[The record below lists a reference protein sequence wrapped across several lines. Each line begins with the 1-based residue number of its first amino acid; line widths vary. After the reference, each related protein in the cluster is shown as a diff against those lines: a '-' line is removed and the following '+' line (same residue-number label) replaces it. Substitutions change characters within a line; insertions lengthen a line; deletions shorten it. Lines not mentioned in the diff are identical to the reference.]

1 MHWLLS
7 VPDTFSLREVIRRS
21 GWLLYPPFHV
31 QSLGDRLLRVER
43 LGGKSTVGLTLY
55 QAPAGLVVQAE
66 PHLSGAEVE
75 EASQKVWHM
84 LRLDENI
91 QPFLRAARYHEALKS
106 VKRAGARLLRG
117 VDLFE
122 HVTVSTLVTWDSHGM
137 PQFERVAGLINR
149 LGFSLPRN
157 PTLHSFPTPER
168 ILTRAQSLNDVFSP
182 DIVTRLTRIAQTF
195 TTQFARIDLLV
206 RQPIDA
212 DELAVR
218 LAEELLLDEP
228 GAGLLMLYLG
238 RYDYIPTDSIAQR
251 RVGTFWRECTPVPKQ
266 EITAFFDHWHPWGGL
281 AYWLWDWSKVST
293 ATTSAS
299 PINTSG

>member
-21 GWLLYPPFHV
+21 GWLLHPPFHV
-31 QSLGDRLLRVER
+31 QALGDRLLRVEH
-43 LGGKSTVGLTLY
+43 LGEKTTVGLTVY

-66 PHLSGAEVE
+66 PHLSAAEVE

-91 QPFLRAARYHEALKS
+91 EPFLRAANNHKALRS
-106 VKRAGARLLRG
+106 VKRMGARLIRG

-122 HVTVSTLVTWDSHGM
+122 HVTVATLATWDPHGM
-137 PQFERVAGLINR
+137 PQFGRVAGLVNR

-168 ILTRAQSLNDVFSP
+168 LLVGAESLH
-182 DIVTRLTRIAQTF
+182 DIFAPHIVMRLTRIAQTF
-195 TTQFARIDLLV
+195 ATQPAGIDLLV
-206 RQPIDA
+206 HQPFEA
-212 DELAVR
+212 DR
-218 LAEELLLDEP
+218 LATRLTEELLLDAL

-238 RYDYIPTDSIAQR
+238 RYDYIPTDSVAQR
-251 RVGTFWRECTPVPKQ
+251 RVGEHLLRAAPVSEQ
-266 EITAFFDHWHPWGGL
+266 EIVALFDRWHPWGGL
-281 AYWLWDWSKVST
+281 AYWLWDWSQVP
-293 ATTSAS
+293 TTTTEAA
-299 PINTSG
+299 PY

>member
-31 QSLGDRLLRVER
+31 QALGDRLLRVEH
-43 LGGKSTVGLTLY
+43 LGEETTVGLTVY

-66 PHLSGAEVE
+66 PHLSAAEVE

-91 QPFLRAARYHEALKS
+91 EPFLRAAQHHEALKS
-106 VKRAGARLLRG
+106 VKRVGARLVRG

-122 HVTVSTLVTWDSHGM
+122 HVTVATLATWDPHGM
-137 PQFERVAGLINR
+137 PQFGRVAGLVNR

-168 ILTRAQSLNDVFSP
+168 LLVGAESLHDIFTP
-182 DIVTRLTRIAQTF
+182 HIVTRLTRIAQRF
-195 TTQFARIDLLV
+195 AAQPARIDLLV
-206 RQPIDA
+206 RQPIGA
-212 DELAVR
+212 NR
-218 LAEELLLDEP
+218 LAARLTEELLLD
-228 GAGLLMLYLG
+228 GVAVGLLMLYLG
-238 RYDYIPTDSIAQR
+238 RYDYIPTDSVAQR
-251 RVGTFWRECTPVPKQ
+251 RVGQRLPEDAPVSEQ
-266 EITAFFDHWHPWGGL
+266 EIVALFDRWHPWGGL
-281 AYWLWDWSKVST
+281 AYWLWDWSKVLT
-293 ATTSAS
+293 NTTEAA
-299 PINTSG
+299 PY

>member
-21 GWLLYPPFHV
+21 GWLLHPPFHV
-31 QSLGDRLLRVER
+31 QALGDRLLRVER
-43 LGGKSTVGLTLY
+43 LGEKTTVGLTVY

-66 PHLSGAEVE
+66 PHLSAAEVE

-91 QPFLRAARYHEALKS
+91 EPFLRAANNHKALRS
-106 VKRAGARLLRG
+106 VKRMGARLIRG

-122 HVTVSTLVTWDSHGM
+122 HVTVATLATWDPHGM
-137 PQFERVAGLINR
+137 PQFGRVAGLVNR

-168 ILTRAQSLNDVFSP
+168 LLVGAESLH
-182 DIVTRLTRIAQTF
+182 DIFAPHIVMRLTRIAQTF
-195 TTQFARIDLLV
+195 ATQPAGIDLLV
-206 RQPIDA
+206 HQPFEA
-212 DELAVR
+212 DR
-218 LAEELLLDEP
+218 LATRLTEELLLDAL

-238 RYDYIPTDSIAQR
+238 RYDYIPTDSAAQR
-251 RVGTFWRECTPVPKQ
+251 RVGEHLLRAAPVSEQ
-266 EITAFFDHWHPWGGL
+266 EIVALFDRWHPWGGL
-281 AYWLWDWSKVST
+281 AYWLWDWSQVP
-293 ATTSAS
+293 TTTTEAA
-299 PINTSG
+299 PY

>member
-21 GWLLYPPFHV
+21 GWLLHPPLHV
-31 QSLGDRLLRVER
+31 QALGDRLLRVEH
-43 LGGKSTVGLTLY
+43 LGEKTTVGLTVY

-66 PHLSGAEVE
+66 PHLSAAEVE

-91 QPFLRAARYHEALKS
+91 EPFLRAANSHKALRS
-106 VKRAGARLLRG
+106 VKRMGARLLRG

-122 HVTVSTLVTWDSHGM
+122 DVTVATLATWDPHGM
-137 PQFERVAGLINR
+137 PRFGRVAGLVNR

-168 ILTRAQSLNDVFSP
+168 LLVGAESLH
-182 DIVTRLTRIAQTF
+182 DIFAPHTVMQLTRIAQTF
-195 TTQFARIDLLV
+195 ATQPARIDLLV
-206 RQPIDA
+206 RQPFEA
-212 DELAVR
+212 DR
-218 LAEELLLDEP
+218 LATRLTEELLLDAL

-238 RYDYIPTDSIAQR
+238 RYDYIPTDSVAQR
-251 RVGTFWRECTPVPKQ
+251 RVGEHLLRAAPVSEQ
-266 EITAFFDHWHPWGGL
+266 EIVALFDRWHPWGGL
-281 AYWLWDWSKVST
+281 AYWLWDWSQVP
-293 ATTSAS
+293 TTTTEAAS
-299 PINTSG
+299 Y